1 MKTILVTVALALACV
16 EASWAQTVPG
26 EAVSAEPVQT
36 PEVIVTG
43 SRIKQP
49 NLTATSPVQVV
60 TDRDIQLNGTTD
72 MIGLLNTLP
81 QQFMNNTS
89 DVSGTSQVLAGAGGI
104 STADLRG
111 LGPQRTLVLIDGKRL
126 GTGDPNTANNNPA
139 PDLNQIP
146 VQLVQ
151 RVDVVTGGASAVYGS
166 DAIAGVVNFIMKRN
180 FEG

>member
-1 MKTILVTVALALACV
+1 MGSFAATARLTACAAALAVMAV
-16 EASWAQTVPG
+16 ESAWAQTAP
-26 EAVSAEPVQT
+26 AEPVQT
-36 PEVIVTG
+36 AEVIVTG

-60 TDRDIQLNGTTD
+60 TEKDIQLNGTTD

-81 QQFMNNTS
+81 QQFMNNTA

-126 GTGDPNTANNNPA
+126 GTGDPNTANNTPGTFQPEPLPVPA
-139 PDLNQIP
+139 TPGRALY
-146 VQLVQ
+146 
-151 RVDVVTGGASAVYGS
+151 GGGH
-166 DAIAGVVNFIMKRN
+166 
-180 FEG
+180 EPL